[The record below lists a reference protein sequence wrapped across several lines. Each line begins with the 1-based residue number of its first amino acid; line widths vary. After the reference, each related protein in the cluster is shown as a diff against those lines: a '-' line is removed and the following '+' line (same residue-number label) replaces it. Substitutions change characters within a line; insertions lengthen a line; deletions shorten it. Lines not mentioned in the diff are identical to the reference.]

1 METTM
6 FFGLITTSHPIE
18 VAYTIGALA
27 IAVAILVINTIAV
40 VIEELVVRTKVGQWL
55 TAKLFQLKQ
64 LAS

>member
-40 VIEELVVRTKVGQWL
+40 IVEKLVMRTKVGQWL

-64 LAS
+64 LVS

>member
-27 IAVAILVINTIAV
+27 VAVAILVINTIAV
-40 VIEELVVRTKVGQWL
+40 VIEELAVRTKVGQWL